1 MIKPEMI
8 KPDLVTHEKEKAKGD
23 YSLTRQS
30 SADSRIKFRVR
41 FDYRGKPRPARFFFG
56 GRKTED
62 VAQETREQQ
71 VALWRNLPLQGIYV
85 ESIDLGEIY
94 ILYDEELDDEVAF
107 APLELVVY
115 ADTLED
121 LLRFIMR
128 EEFRRI
134 AVIEPANLV
143 LSSREMEKL
152 FFRINE
158 TMQKSI
164 YFKGKDK

>member
-1 MIKPEMI
+1 MIKS
-8 KPDLVTHEKEKAKGD
+8 DLVTHEKEKTKGD
-23 YSLTRQS
+23 YSLARQNCI
-30 SADSRIKFRVR
+30 DSRIKFRVR
-41 FDYRGKPRPARFFFG
+41 FDYRGKPKPARFFFG

-115 ADTLED
+115 TDTLED

-164 YFKGKDK
+164 YFKGKEK

>member
-94 ILYDEELDDEVAF
+94 SLYDEELDDEAAF

>member
-23 YSLTRQS
+23 YSLARQS